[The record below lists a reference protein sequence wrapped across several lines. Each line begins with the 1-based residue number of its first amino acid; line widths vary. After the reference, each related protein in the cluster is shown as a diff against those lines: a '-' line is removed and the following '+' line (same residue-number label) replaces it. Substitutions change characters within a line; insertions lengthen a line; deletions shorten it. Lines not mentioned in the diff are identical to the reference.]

1 MAFWNHVCYVFPA
14 NSLEFSFWRCWF
26 NFHFLY
32 VGAWAKPKLILSKPN
47 FSAFLCIG
55 WAPRDDNK
63 PSIYRQSP
71 SPLRAPP
78 ISKKQKVSGLRRK
91 QKRNPNSWFS
101 SQGFEQTKQK
111 GKNHLQQQQKWPQ
124 LAKKSRI
131 IKCCCVLL
139 LFPPGTSHFARNK
152 IQVCSNWNCSPNFDI
167 TSFME

>member
-1 MAFWNHVCYVFPA
+1 MLCFSCQFIGVF
-14 NSLEFSFWRCWF
+14 
-26 NFHFLY
+26 FLTLLIELPLPTC
-32 VGAWAKPKLILSKPN
+32 GGTGKAKADHLMKADFVKAKFLGFFMYWTRAMITNRLSIVHSCN
-47 FSAFLCIG
+47 I
-55 WAPRDDNK
+55 
-63 PSIYRQSP
+63 
-71 SPLRAPP
+71 
-78 ISKKQKVSGLRRK
+78 KKQKVSGLRRK